1 MVDTITLAASV
12 REIVGRKTDSLRA
25 ENMVPAIMYG
35 FETDPINI
43 TLSRGDFGRVYD
55 KAGTSSIIQLDIE
68 GVMHPVLVQA
78 IQYDALTDYVT
89 HVDLRRVNMTEKV
102 ETAIAIVLEG
112 VAPAVKD
119 LNGVLV
125 QNIEEVEVAALPTA
139 LVRELT
145 LDLSALATFDDVLR
159 VSDIKVPEGIE
170 ILTDPE
176 RTIAIVHEPRVE
188 EEPVEMESAEAAKGE
203 EASEGEEATPAEGE
217 ETKE

>member
-89 HVDLRRVNMTEKV
+89 HVDLRRVNMAEKV